1 MSMPAAAATSAPATR
16 RARQRQATV
25 AEIKALARRQ
35 LAEHGTGAVN
45 LRAIAREMGTAPSA
59 LYRYFASHDELISAL
74 CADAYDS
81 VADAV
86 AAARDAVPGGE
97 HARRWRAVCDAYRR
111 WSLDH
116 PADFA
121 LIFGT
126 PVPGYRAPGLPT
138 GPAASRFLAVPL
150 DVFAAAVAVG
160 AADPARTQI
169 PPDLPAGVL
178 LQDLLGRG
186 RLSGASH
193 LAAIAITAWA
203 SVLGFLTAEIF
214 GSLHQLVTDPVRL
227 WDAHLRTVML
237 GMGFVPALISGQPDQ
252 PPAPGQRPQD
262 RVDERIRGSAASPAA
277 TGPRPG
283 ID

>member
-1 MSMPAAAATSAPATR
+1 MDTLAGAASPAATR

-45 LRAIAREMGTAPSA
+45 LRAIARQMGTASSA

-74 CADAYDS
+74 CADAYNA
-81 VADAV
+81 VADAM
-86 AAARDAVPGGE
+86 AAARDAAPAAD

-111 WSLDH
+111 WSLDN

-126 PVPGYRAPGLPT
+126 PVPGYRAPGPAT
-138 GPAASRFLAVPL
+138 GPAASRFAAVPL
-150 DVFAAAVAVG
+150 EVFAAAAAGG
-160 AADPARTQI
+160 AADPARTQM
-169 PPDLPAGVL
+169 PPGLPAGVL

-193 LAAIAITAWA
+193 LAAIALTAWA
-203 SVLGFLTAEIF
+203 SILGYLVAEIF
-214 GSLHQLVTDPVRL
+214 GSLPQLITDPGRL

-237 GMGFVPALISGQPDQ
+237 GMGFAPALIGTWQDQ
-252 PPAPGQRPQD
+252 PSG
-262 RVDERIRGSAASPAA
+262 
-277 TGPRPG
+277 T
-283 ID
+283 

>member
-1 MSMPAAAATSAPATR
+1 MSTPAAATTPPATR

-25 AEIKALARRQ
+25 AEIKTLARRQ

-45 LRAIAREMGTAPSA
+45 LRAIARQMGTASSA

-74 CADAYDS
+74 CADAYDA
-81 VADAV
+81 VADAM
-86 AAARDAVPGGE
+86 AAARDAVPAAE
-97 HARRWRAVCDAYRR
+97 HARRWRALCDAYRR
-111 WSLDH
+111 WSLDN

-126 PVPGYRAPGLPT
+126 PLPGYRAPGPAT
-138 GPAASRFLAVPL
+138 GPAASRFTAVPL
-150 DVFAAAVAVG
+150 EAFAAAVAAG

-169 PPDLPAGVL
+169 PAGLPPGTL

-186 RLSGASH
+186 RLTGASH

-203 SVLGFLTAEIF
+203 SILGYLVTEIF
-214 GSLHQLVTDPVRL
+214 GSLHQLITDPGRL

-237 GMGFVPALISGQPDQ
+237 GMGFAPAQIG
-252 PPAPGQRPQD
+252 APQD
-262 RVDERIRGSAASPAA
+262 HLPAA
-277 TGPRPG
+277 
-283 ID
+283 

>member
-1 MSMPAAAATSAPATR
+1 MDTLARAASPAATR
-16 RARQRQATV
+16 RARQRQDTV

-35 LAEHGTGAVN
+35 LAEHGTGAVS
-45 LRAIAREMGTAPSA
+45 LRAIAREMGTASSA

-81 VADAV
+81 VADAM
-86 AAARDAVPGGE
+86 AAARDAVPAGE
-97 HARRWRAVCDAYRR
+97 HARRWRAVCDAYRQ
-111 WSLDH
+111 WSLDN

-126 PVPGYRAPGLPT
+126 PVPGYRAPGPAT
-138 GPAASRFLAVPL
+138 GPAASRFTAVPL
-150 DVFAAAVAVG
+150 EVFAAAVAAG
-160 AADPARTQI
+160 AADPARTQM

-193 LAAIAITAWA
+193 LAAITISAWA
-203 SVLGFLTAEIF
+203 SILGYLVAEIF
-214 GSLHQLVTDPVRL
+214 GSLPQLITDPGRL

-237 GMGFVPALISGQPDQ
+237 GMGFAPALTGTQQGQPS
-252 PPAPGQRPQD
+252 G
-262 RVDERIRGSAASPAA
+262 
-277 TGPRPG
+277 T
-283 ID
+283 